1 MTGAT
6 KVKPTLK
13 IGYFFVFSKEGA
25 AAHAGIPCPCAE
37 IFTSTLL
44 QLSSIVP
51 LTISIESCEICLR
64 FRPLQN
70 LKPRKTKGK
79 IPNEKNSDPS

>member
-51 LTISIESCEICLR
+51 LTISIESCEICFAL
-64 FRPLQN
+64 PSPAKLETQKN
-70 LKPRKTKGK
+70 KGK
-79 IPNEKNSDPS
+79 NSK